1 MYTGTVARGFGMAN
15 GQRAVSRREAM
26 KTTLKAG
33 AYAAPVILSMAAAG
47 GVAAQVTP
55 APGLTGLFL
64 TNVVNI
70 PRPARGQGVNFAIN
84 IVNRGPSVATGIVV
98 AIPFPPGLIFS
109 GDAFDIGNYDG
120 VNWTIPTLG
129 VGAGGSLTLVVIV
142 NASGTLTATLT
153 ATVPNPNPG
162 VSSASATVTL
172 VS

>member
-1 MYTGTVARGFGMAN
+1 MVEGDR
-15 GQRAVSRREAM
+15 VSRRAAM
-26 KTTLKAG
+26 KTALRGA
-33 AYAAPVILSMAAAG
+33 AYAAPMV
-47 GVAAQVTP
+47 VAAVVPSAVSAQVSG
-55 APGLTGLFL
+55 PGLTGLFL
-64 TNVVNI
+64 TNVVNN
-70 PRPARGQGVNFAIN
+70 PRPVRGQGVNFSIN

-98 AIPFPPGLIFS
+98 AIPFPPGLVFS

-120 VNWTIPTLG
+120 VNWTIPSLG

-153 ATVPNPNPG
+153 ATSPNPNPG